1 VIGIPGARRTRLLA
15 LVLLL
20 AAACA
25 AGLFL
30 ARGPHEGRGGEV
42 GKLRLGLP
50 RGPTSAEL
58 AVAWSAGLLAERG
71 LVTEMRSYPNGRAA
85 FAGLLADEV
94 DIAVVGDL
102 PLAFTGLTRSDF
114 VILAMLGTTTEDRW
128 LVTRKT
134 GGVASA
140 ADLAGR
146 RVATQVKSGSH
157 YVLERVLR
165 LHGVSPGDVTVVDM
179 PPDDMP
185 GALLRGDVAAFAIHT
200 PFADSVADHFGPEM
214 VELRDPDAY
223 RLSVSLVARRSVL
236 GREGALAALIE
247 GVAEA
252 EGIIAAD
259 RDRAIGLLARS
270 MGLRREVAAERLEG
284 IRPRLSLDGALTG
297 ALEEEGAW
305 FLRVGKMDRPG
316 GPPSY
321 RELIEPRYLRAA
333 KPEAVR
339 LTAP

>member
-1 VIGIPGARRTRLLA
+1 MGNAGRRARRFLPLA
-15 LVLLL
+15 LLLVAASMVGLVLAL
-20 AAACA
+20 
-25 AGLFL
+25 
-30 ARGPHEGRGGEV
+30 RPHERRGGEV
-42 GKLRLGLP
+42 GELRLGLP

-58 AVAWSAGLLAERG
+58 AVAASAGLFAARG
-71 LVTEMRSYPNGRAA
+71 LVTEMRSYPSGRAA

-94 DIAVVGDL
+94 DVAVVGDL

-114 VILAMLGTTTEDRW
+114 VILAMLGYTTEDRW
-128 LVTRKT
+128 LVTRRT

-140 ADLAGR
+140 GDLAGK
-146 RVATQVKSGSH
+146 RVATQAKSGSH

-165 LHGVSPGDVTVVDM
+165 RSGVSPGDVTVVDM

-185 GALLRGDVAAFAIHT
+185 GALLRGEVDAFAIHT

-223 RLSVSLVARRSVL
+223 RLSMSLVARRSVL
-236 GREGALAALIE
+236 GREGALAALLA

-252 EGIIAAD
+252 EGIVTGD
-259 RDRAIGLLARS
+259 RERAIGLLARS
-270 MGLRREVAAERLEG
+270 SELRREVAAEHLDG
-284 IRPRLSLDGALTG
+284 IRLRLSLDGALTG
-297 ALEEEGAW
+297 ALAEEGAW
-305 FLRVGKMDRPG
+305 FLRVGKVDRPG
-316 GPPSY
+316 GAPSY
-321 RELIEPRYLRAA
+321 GELIEPRFLRAA